1 MVKKYKKLY
10 NLVNPF
16 PVVYI
21 IKLFWR
27 KSGNSRFPLKPLVQ
41 EYDIL
46 KEINSYWVKFCLK
59 IALFSHFCAGSGTN
73 YIQCLNFGLS
83 RFPPTKF
90 YNINYWGSEFL
101 SVPHFSLNPKWYLVI
116 STNVRIS
123 IFFECIGPDTKWIIF
138 HYCFTQK

>member
-46 KEINSYWVKFCLK
+46 KEINSYFHIFVQVQEQTIFNVLILGYLDFLQQSFITSTTGGANSCQYL
-59 IALFSHFCAGSGTN
+59 ISHSILSG
-73 YIQCLNFGLS
+73 I
-83 RFPPTKF
+83 
-90 YNINYWGSEFL
+90 
-101 SVPHFSLNPKWYLVI
+101 
-116 STNVRIS
+116 
-123 IFFECIGPDTKWIIF
+123 
-138 HYCFTQK
+138 